1 MSKLFESKANQLLLW
16 LEDKPFFRFLIAEAL
31 WSRLQKANQLK
42 GVQSMYIWLFIVPV
56 VAKSLHKLEGLISIT
71 VLGHTFQLITSL
83 PFSWRLFYVSA
94 LSFVVGS
101 LIYYI
106 YCPQFIRDHASPTH
120 FIREGKHIDHL
131 YDYAIGAGLDWQKIR
146 NDAGVTDNP
155 EDNKPLE
162 ESFKKMFWS
171 TFNFA
176 NKQFKFARM
185 SSGLFY
191 FIGAISIGLVI
202 IENTIVVL
210 EYVFQ

>member
-1 MSKLFESKANQLLLW
+1 
-16 LEDKPFFRFLIAEAL
+16 
-31 WSRLQKANQLK
+31 
-42 GVQSMYIWLFIVPV
+42 
-56 VAKSLHKLEGLISIT
+56 
-71 VLGHTFQLITSL
+71 
-83 PFSWRLFYVSA
+83 
-94 LSFVVGS
+94 
-101 LIYYI
+101 
-106 YCPQFIRDHASPTH
+106 
-120 FIREGKHIDHL
+120 L